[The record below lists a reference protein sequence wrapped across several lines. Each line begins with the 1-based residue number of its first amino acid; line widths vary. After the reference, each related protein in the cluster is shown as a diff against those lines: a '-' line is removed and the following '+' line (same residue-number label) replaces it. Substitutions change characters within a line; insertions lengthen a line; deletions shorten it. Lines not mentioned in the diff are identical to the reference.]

1 MKLKPLSDHL
11 IVKPLDAE
19 TTTASG
25 IIIPDTA
32 QKERPEKGEVLAV
45 GPGRRNEN
53 GERQALDVKVGDT
66 IVFKKYGAD
75 EVKIDGEEY
84 LVLTEGDVVAVI
96 EN

>member
-32 QKERPEKGEVLAV
+32 QKERPEKGTVLAV
-45 GPGRRNEN
+45 GPGRRNEK
-53 GERQALDVKVGDT
+53 GERQALDVTVGDT

-84 LVLTEGDVVAVI
+84 LVLTESDIVAII